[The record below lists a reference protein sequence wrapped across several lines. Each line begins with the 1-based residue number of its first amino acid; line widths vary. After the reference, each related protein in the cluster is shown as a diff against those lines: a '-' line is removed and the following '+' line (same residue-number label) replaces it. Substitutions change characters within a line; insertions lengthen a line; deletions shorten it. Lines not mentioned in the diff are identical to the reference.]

1 MLKWIIYITIV
12 LLLSLCF
19 LSISTAYDTTSVLNT
34 AKSYLYVR
42 ENTNHNDAPEV
53 NKFLKYVGLGPH
65 FPYCLAFAQ
74 FCWGQHYKPSPY
86 PVTGGTVHFMELVKA
101 HPLRYKIY
109 TAEDFAMGRGIGA
122 VGGIGIFFHN
132 SKTGHAFILEK
143 PLKLKGMQTIEG
155 NTVSSSKGTAAEQR
169 GEGKTKKA
177 QGVFRKVRTTRS
189 APGWEFKGVVLP
201 R

>member
-1 MLKWIIYITIV
+1 MFKWIILFV
-12 LLLSLCF
+12 LWPCLAF
-19 LSISTAYDTTSVLNT
+19 GFNTTSVLDT

-42 ENTNHNDAPEV
+42 EKTNHNDAPEID
-53 NKFLKYVGLGPH
+53 KFLKYVGLGPQ
-65 FPYCLAFAQ
+65 FPYCLAFAE

-86 PVTGGTVHFMELVKA
+86 PILGGTVRFMEIVKA
-101 HPLRYKIY
+101 HPLRYKVY
-109 TAEDFAMGRGIGA
+109 TTEDFAMGRGSGA

-143 PLKLKGMQTIEG
+143 PIKLNGLQTIEG
-155 NTVSSSKGTAAEQR
+155 NTVGSSKGTAAEQR

-177 QGVFRKVRTTRS
+177 QGVFRKSRSTRS
-189 APGWEFKGVVLP
+189 APGWSFKGVVIP